1 MTEIIKNTIAIFDY
15 GFVFTPADFPID
27 PRKQAT
33 VNRVLNN
40 MVFSGEIRR
49 ISKGRF
55 YKPKMTEFGE
65 LPPDNY
71 QLVKDLLEKNGKII
85 GYLTGYTAFNE
96 LGLTT
101 QVPFALQIG
110 VANEK
115 KAIKRKF
122 YRINF
127 IKQHN
132 EIIKENI
139 YLLQLLDC
147 LRFFKNIPDSMPDE
161 TCCRLLLLL
170 KELEKQQREEIKKL
184 SLRYTPQA
192 TALLGAMLETLNPK
206 ENTAEMLNT
215 LNPQTFYKLGI
226 SDNILFNQKKWNIK

>member
-1 MTEIIKNTIAIFDY
+1 MTDTIKNTIENFDY
-15 GFVFTPADFPID
+15 GFVFTPADFPVD
-27 PRKQAT
+27 QRKQAT
-33 VNRVLNN
+33 VNRILNN
-40 MVFSGEIRR
+40 MVVSGQIRK

-65 LPPDNY
+65 LPPNNY

-110 VANEK
+110 VINEK

-127 IKQHN
+127 IKQQN
-132 EIIKENI
+132 KITKENI

-161 TCCRLLLLL
+161 TCRRLLLLL
-170 KELEKQQREEIKKL
+170 KELKKEQREEIKKL
-184 SLRYTPQA
+184 SLKYTPQA
-192 TALLGAMLETLNPK
+192 TALLGAMLETLNLK
-206 ENTAEMLNT
+206 ENTTEMLNT

-226 SDNILFNQKKWNIK
+226 SENILFNQKKWNIK